1 MPELFAEIDGRHVSL
16 NVCDWVLWGP
26 CGCPFGVTVA
36 RYSLTEEL
44 AWKSFYDRKR
54 DAERARR
61 RGERME
67 LITHQRWRDEVAD
80 RMRGRCPHGKDGD
93 EKEGPGS

>member
-16 NVCDWVLWGP
+16 AVCDWVLWGP
-26 CGCPFGVTVA
+26 CGCPFGVSMA
-36 RYSLTEEL
+36 RYSPTEEA

-67 LITHQRWRDEVAD
+67 LVTHQRYCDEIAG
-80 RMRGRCPHGKDGD
+80 RMRGRCPHVAGRSAP
-93 EKEGPGS
+93 EEPSP